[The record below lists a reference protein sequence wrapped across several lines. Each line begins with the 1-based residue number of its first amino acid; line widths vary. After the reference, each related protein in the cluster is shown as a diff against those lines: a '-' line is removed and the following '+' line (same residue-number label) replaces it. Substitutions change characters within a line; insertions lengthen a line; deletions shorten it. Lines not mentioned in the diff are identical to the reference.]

1 MSFFAVLCGSGKS
14 ETLDQSRSKSTQPVG
29 DTTPRSQ
36 ASSSPS
42 PATSMTKQHEI
53 KASVITQKPPTN
65 GNNSNS
71 SKPDTKSVTSH
82 GSSNQGSTTR
92 SVHIDIIKDTDS
104 DFDDSIHNNRL
115 VGSGKFKPVESP
127 PSTKG
132 ANGTRP
138 SKQSQ
143 NVLSSIRSDDTDTS
157 GTNYRQYNSLNS
169 IKIEWSELEIRTNNP
184 KEAIIGHGSF
194 GTVIRAYWKPKGGIA
209 KLMEK
214 NLISSVDTAKNDEI
228 VVAVKVFTRSLVG
241 ASDYNP
247 TKLYQQACEEVA
259 LIRQAGER
267 MLDSSRIIHA
277 YGATKGPL
285 TPEMCR
291 VFRIQ
296 EGEDGVGVIM
306 RCVSYSVYNVYHV
319 YTLYM
324 TSLKP

>member
-36 ASSSPS
+36 ASASPS
-42 PATSMTKQHEI
+42 PANSMTKQHEI
-53 KASVITQKPPTN
+53 KTSVITQKQPTN
-65 GNNSNS
+65 GNNPNY

-82 GSSNQGSTTR
+82 GSSNQGSTTTR
-92 SVHIDIIKDTDS
+92 SVNIEIKDTDS

-127 PSTKG
+127 PKSGT
-132 ANGTRP
+132 NGIP
-138 SKQSQ
+138 SRQSQ
-143 NVLSSIRSDDTDTS
+143 NILSSIRSDDTDTS
-157 GTNYRQYNSLNS
+157 GTNYRQYNSLAS
-169 IKIEWSELEIRTNNP
+169 VKIEWSELEIRTNNP

-209 KLMEK
+209 KLLEK
-214 NLISSVDTAKNDEI
+214 NIISSVDTAKNDEI

-306 RCVSYSVYNVYHV
+306 RYVYYCVMYVALS
-319 YTLYM
+319 
-324 TSLKP
+324 